1 MKEQILQ
8 IGKDLE
14 KGTIDEKTAQ
24 TKLLNLFSVS
34 GCLYP
39 SIEQR
44 WEAAEIDI
52 QRQKSYN
59 AAYDRKRGFTEGV
72 KWLQKWLLK

>member
-8 IGKDLE
+8 IAFSLE
-14 KGTIDEKTAQ
+14 KGRIDEKTAQ
-24 TKLLNLFSVS
+24 TELLNLFSVS

-39 SIEQR
+39 SIKQR
-44 WEAAEIDI
+44 WEAAEQDL
-52 QRQKSYN
+52 QRQKSYD